1 MKKEKPLKLGVED
14 ECVVNNQEGKR
25 IVFLLKAVK
34 KHGNLRVSV
43 TGTDPFYGVKGG
55 GRHHVVKKTWE
66 EARRYCLEY
75 QAKETSKS
83 TGVTVRQTT
92 LTASQLN
99 DAQAAFDKLP
109 SKFTLVEVVNDF
121 VKSLPKQNLTIQEA
135 YDKWNEDAVRLRRRP
150 DTFRDRKNTFASF
163 LRKYG
168 SWSLGSVGT
177 NKIKDRFVYDRGAP
191 STVNGHIRNFKAFYQ
206 FCVDEEF
213 NAKSPVAKFKLVP
226 VDKKSPATLTVEEAT
241 KLIEVA
247 QAFEGGVCLAY
258 YALLLFVGLRP
269 SEIHDGLL
277 WSPNK
282 KDADPLS
289 WDDFY
294 KLENDNPIIN
304 AKKTKNR
311 NARWAT
317 IPENCVSLLLSVRDL
332 PLFPTKG
339 FKLKWSK
346 IHKKAGVE
354 WVEDIC
360 RHSCVSYM
368 FAKDENMTRAELA
381 RRMGH
386 SQAVASEYYWRGITH
401 EEGVAYFNIGLP
413 EGAGA

>member
-1 MKKEKPLKLGVED
+1 
-14 ECVVNNQEGKR
+14 
-25 IVFLLKAVK
+25 
-34 KHGNLRVSV
+34 
-43 TGTDPFYGVKGG
+43 
-55 GRHHVVKKTWE
+55 
-66 EARRYCLEY
+66 
-75 QAKETSKS
+75 
-83 TGVTVRQTT
+83 
-92 LTASQLN
+92 
-99 DAQAAFDKLP
+99 
-109 SKFTLVEVVNDF
+109 
-121 VKSLPKQNLTIQEA
+121 
-135 YDKWNEDAVRLRRRP
+135 
-150 DTFRDRKNTFASF
+150 
-163 LRKYG
+163 
-168 SWSLGSVGT
+168 
-177 NKIKDRFVYDRGAP
+177 KDRFVYDRGAP

-213 NAKSPVAKFKLVP
+213 IAKSLVAKFKLVP

-241 KLIEVA
+241 KLIEAA

-346 IHKKAGVE
+346 IHKKAG
-354 WVEDIC
+354 
-360 RHSCVSYM
+360 
-368 FAKDENMTRAELA
+368 
-381 RRMGH
+381 
-386 SQAVASEYYWRGITH
+386 
-401 EEGVAYFNIGLP
+401 
-413 EGAGA
+413 